1 MSSKQSYTKPSVT
14 KLGRVVEKTEGSWF
28 GMWPEVMSSRN

>member
-14 KLGRVVEKTEGSWF
+14 KLGRVVEKTEGFFF
-28 GMWPEVMSSRN
+28 GLWPEVMSNRS